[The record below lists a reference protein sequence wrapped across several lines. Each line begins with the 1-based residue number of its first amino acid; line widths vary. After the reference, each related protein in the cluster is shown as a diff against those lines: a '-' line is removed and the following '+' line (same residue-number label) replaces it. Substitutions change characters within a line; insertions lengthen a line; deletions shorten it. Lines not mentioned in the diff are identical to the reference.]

1 MENNTNDIYSFIE
14 AKENLFITGKAGTG
28 KTTLLKQITDEHKN
42 ECVVTAPTGIAAIN
56 AGGVT
61 IHNLFSLDIG
71 VQEPNKPFSWKLPSS
86 KKAILRN
93 AKLLIIDEISMVR
106 CDLMDAID
114 RRLKVAKKN
123 NKPFGG
129 VQLLM
134 FGDMMQL
141 PPVVTNDEGNVLSE
155 FYDNF
160 YFFNANV
167 FKETCFKVIELT
179 EIFRQT
185 EKEFI
190 ELLSDVRIGKLS
202 GKSKNMISEMVKNK
216 PIEKAIHLCA
226 VRNIAENYNKERLGQ
241 PTHIINAQIIGKFNA
256 KDATCD
262 LELKL
267 KKGARVMITKNDT
280 VSQSYFNGT
289 LGNVV
294 EIKPDYV
301 QILTDEGNIV
311 MVTPQV
317 IESYKYD
324 VSVKTEEGELKTI
337 ITKEVIGKCIQFP
350 LTLAY
355 AVTIHKSQGLTFDN
369 VALHIKE
376 IFQTGQLYTA
386 LSRCRKASG
395 VSIDTEI
402 TDNMLEKNNTIE
414 NFLEVVKENNNY
426 YGNISNIK

>member
-1 MENNTNDIYSFIE
+1 
-14 AKENLFITGKAGTG
+14 
-28 KTTLLKQITDEHKN
+28 
-42 ECVVTAPTGIAAIN
+42 
-56 AGGVT
+56 
-61 IHNLFSLDIG
+61 
-71 VQEPNKPFSWKLPSS
+71 
-86 KKAILRN
+86 
-93 AKLLIIDEISMVR
+93 
-106 CDLMDAID
+106 
-114 RRLKVAKKN
+114 
-123 NKPFGG
+123 
-129 VQLLM
+129 
-134 FGDMMQL
+134 
-141 PPVVTNDEGNVLSE
+141 
-155 FYDNF
+155 
-160 YFFNANV
+160 
-167 FKETCFKVIELT
+167 
-179 EIFRQT
+179 
-185 EKEFI
+185 
-190 ELLSDVRIGKLS
+190 
-202 GKSKNMISEMVKNK
+202 MISEMVKNK

-402 TDNMLEKNNTIE
+402 TDNMLEKNTTIE

-426 YGNISNIK
+426 YGNVSNVKQYNNN